1 MPEWFIKGGI
11 AMWPLLVCSIAGLAI
26 VLERSWALQRKRIIP
41 VPLADTIE
49 RQGTTPD
56 LKEKVKTL
64 SEAERTVLGD
74 LVQVVLSHTGMAK
87 HENVEAVQ
95 AAARQIGGRM
105 ERGLTS
111 LALIAELGPLLGLLG
126 TVHGMIRLFGDVSAH
141 GLSDPAMVSHGIFE
155 ALHATFAG
163 LGVAVPALIAYMYLR
178 RRIDNLSL
186 ELERHVN
193 ELLTRLYR

>member
-11 AMWPLLVCSIAGLAI
+11 AMWPLLVCSIAGVAI
-26 VLERSWALQRKRIIP
+26 VLERTWALQRKRIIP
-41 VPLADTIE
+41 HSLADTIE
-49 RQGTTPD
+49 RQGGAPD
-56 LKEKVKTL
+56 LKDKVKVL
-64 SEAERTVLGD
+64 SEADRTVLGE

-126 TVHGMIRLFGDVSAH
+126 TVHGMLRLFGDVAAH
-141 GLSDPAMVSHGIFE
+141 GLSEPAVISHGIFE

-163 LGVAVPALIAYMYLR
+163 LAVAVPALIAYMFLR

-193 ELLTRLYR
+193 ELLTRIYR

>member
-11 AMWPLLVCSIAGLAI
+11 AMWPLLVCSVAGVAI
-26 VLERSWALQRKRIIP
+26 VLERVWALQRKRILP
-41 VPLADTIE
+41 AALADTIE
-49 RQGTTPD
+49 RQGTAPD
-56 LKEKVKTL
+56 LKEKVKVL
-64 SEAERTVLGD
+64 SESQRLVLGE
-74 LVQVVLSHTGMAK
+74 LVQIVLGHMSMAK

-126 TVHGMIRLFGDVSAH
+126 TVHGMLALFGDVATH
-141 GLSDPAMVSHGIFE
+141 GLSDPTMISRGIFE

-163 LGVAVPALIAYMYLR
+163 LSVAVPALIAYMYLR

-193 ELLTRLYR
+193 ELLTRIYR

>member
-11 AMWPLLVCSIAGLAI
+11 AMWPLLVCSVAGVAI
-26 VLERSWALQRKRIIP
+26 VLERVWALQRKRVLP
-41 VPLADTIE
+41 APLANAIE
-49 RQGTTPD
+49 KQGGSPD
-56 LKEKVKTL
+56 LKEKVKVL
-64 SEAERTVLGD
+64 SESQRSVLGE
-74 LVQVVLSHTGMAK
+74 LVQIVLGHTSLAK

-126 TVHGMIRLFGDVSAH
+126 TVHGMLRLFGDVAAH
-141 GLSDPAMVSHGIFE
+141 GLADPAVISHGIYE

-163 LGVAVPALIAYMYLR
+163 LAVAVPALIAYMFLR

>member
-11 AMWPLLVCSIAGLAI
+11 AMWPLLVCSIGGVAV
-26 VLERSWALQRKRIIP
+26 VLERIWALQRKR
-41 VPLADTIE
+41 VLPLPLVETIE
-49 RQGTTPD
+49 QQGSAPN
-56 LKEKVKTL
+56 LKDKVKVL
-64 SEAERTVLGD
+64 SESERSVLGE
-74 LVQVVLSHTGMAK
+74 LVQIVLSHAGMAK

-126 TVHGMIRLFGDVSAH
+126 TVHGMLRLFGDVATH
-141 GLSDPAMVSHGIFE
+141 GLSDPAMISHGIFE

-163 LGVAVPALIAYMYLR
+163 LAVAVPALIAYMFLR

>member
-1 MPEWFIKGGI
+1 MPEWFIKGGL
-11 AMWPLLVCSIAGLAI
+11 AMWPLLACSVAGLAI
-26 VLERSWALQRKRIIP
+26 VLERVRALQRQRILP
-41 VPLADTIE
+41 AMLVDTIE
-49 RQGTTPD
+49 TQGAAAD
-56 LKEKVKTL
+56 FKQKVKVL
-64 SEAERTVLGD
+64 SEANHSVLSELVQIVLG
-74 LVQVVLSHTGMAK
+74 HTTMAK

-126 TVHGMIRLFGDVSAH
+126 TVHGMLRLFGDVATH
-141 GLSDPAMVSHGIFE
+141 GMSDPTMISHGIFE

-163 LGVAVPALIAYMYLR
+163 LAVAVPALIAYMFLR

>member
-11 AMWPLLVCSIAGLAI
+11 AMWPLLVCSVAGVAI
-26 VLERSWALQRKRIIP
+26 VLERAWALRRKRIIP
-41 VPLADTIE
+41 AALAETIE
-49 RQGTTPD
+49 QQGNAPD
-56 LKEKVKTL
+56 LKEKVRKL
-64 SEAERTVLGD
+64 SESEPTVLGE
-74 LVQVVLSHTGMAK
+74 LVQIVLGHTSLAK

-105 ERGLTS
+105 ERGLTT

-126 TVHGMIRLFGDVSAH
+126 TVHGMIRLFGDVSEH
-141 GLSDPAMVSHGIFE
+141 GLSDPSLVSHGIFE

-163 LGVAVPALIAYMYLR
+163 LGVAVPALIAYMFFR

-193 ELLTRLYR
+193 ELLTRIYR

>member
-11 AMWPLLVCSIAGLAI
+11 AMWPLLVCSIAGVAI
-26 VLERSWALQRKRIIP
+26 VLERTWALQRKRIIP
-41 VPLADTIE
+41 HSLAVTIE
-49 RQGTTPD
+49 RQGGVPD
-56 LKEKVKTL
+56 LQDKVKVL
-64 SEAERTVLGD
+64 SEADRSVLGE
-74 LVQVVLSHTGMAK
+74 LVQVVLNHTGMAK

-126 TVHGMIRLFGDVSAH
+126 TVHGMLRLFGDVAAH
-141 GLSDPAMVSHGIFE
+141 GLSEPSVISHGIFE

-163 LGVAVPALIAYMYLR
+163 LAVAVPALIAYMFLR

-193 ELLTRLYR
+193 ELLTRIYR

>member
-11 AMWPLLVCSIAGLAI
+11 AMWPLLVCSIAGVAI
-26 VLERSWALQRKRIIP
+26 VLERVWALQRKRIIP
-41 VPLADTIE
+41 STLADTIE
-49 RQGTTPD
+49 KQGSATD
-56 LKEKVKTL
+56 LKDKVRVL
-64 SEAERTVLGD
+64 SETQKSVLSD
-74 LVQVVLSHTGMAK
+74 LVQIVLGHTSMAK

-126 TVHGMIRLFGDVSAH
+126 TVHGMLQLFGDVATH
-141 GLSDPAMVSHGIFE
+141 GLSDPTVISQGIFE

-163 LGVAVPALIAYMYLR
+163 LAVAVPALIAYMFLR

-193 ELLTRLYR
+193 ELLTRIYR

>member
-26 VLERSWALQRKRIIP
+26 VLERTWALQRKRIIP
-41 VPLADTIE
+41 VSLADTIE
-49 RQGTTPD
+49 KQGDASD

-64 SEAERTVLGD
+64 SEAERTVLGE
-74 LVQVVLSHTGMAK
+74 LVQVVLGHASMAK

-126 TVHGMIRLFGDVSAH
+126 TVHGMLRLFGDVATH
-141 GLSDPAMVSHGIFE
+141 GMSDPAMISHGIFE

-163 LGVAVPALIAYMYLR
+163 LAVAVPALIAYMYLR

>member
-1 MPEWFIKGGI
+1 MPEWFVKGGL
-11 AMWPLLVCSIAGLAI
+11 AMWPLLVCSVAGVAI
-26 VLERSWALQRKRIIP
+26 VLERVWALQRKRIIP
-41 VPLADTIE
+41 ADLADTIDK
-49 RQGTTPD
+49 QGSAPD
-56 LKEKVKTL
+56 LKEKVKVL
-64 SEAERTVLGD
+64 SETHRSVLGE
-74 LVQVVLSHTGMAK
+74 LVQIVLGHTSMAK

-126 TVHGMIRLFGDVSAH
+126 TVHGMLALFGDVAQH
-141 GLSDPAMVSHGIFE
+141 GLQDPSVISKGIFE

-163 LGVAVPALIAYMYLR
+163 LAVAVPALIAYMFLR

-186 ELERHVN
+186 ELERNVN

>member
-11 AMWPLLVCSIAGLAI
+11 AMWPLLVCSIAGMAI
-26 VLERSWALQRKRIIP
+26 LLERTWALQRKRIIP
-41 VPLADTIE
+41 HSLADTIE
-49 RQGTTPD
+49 RQGGAPD
-56 LKEKVKTL
+56 LKDKVKVL
-64 SEAERTVLGD
+64 SEADRTVLGE

-126 TVHGMIRLFGDVSAH
+126 TVHGMLRLFGDVATH
-141 GLSDPAMVSHGIFE
+141 GMSDPTMISHGIFE

-163 LGVAVPALIAYMYLR
+163 LAVAVPALIAYMFLR

-193 ELLTRLYR
+193 ELLTRIYR